1 MPLVVLFPDL
11 RGALYINMLCPTSLM
26 KVGFPALW
34 VCIHCTEFHYKGQNL
49 C

>member
-1 MPLVVLFPDL
+1 MPLVVWFPDL
-11 RGALYINMLCPTSLM
+11 RGALYINMQRPTSLM

-34 VCIHCTEFHYKGQNL
+34 VCIHCTEFRYKGPNL